1 MIIIAAVIVSSPLW
15 LIASFL
21 KDITKNIINSNFTKN
36 DYFNFSIT
44 KKTKSSNV

>member
-21 KDITKNIINSNFTKN
+21 KDITKNTRGNK
-36 DYFNFSIT
+36 
-44 KKTKSSNV
+44 